1 MGAIAHRRE
10 NREAMKSPAIRC
22 SVKEDLVNQLI
33 HLNCKVNRLSPNW
46 LQSAEARVEVQQQ
59 RESVSAEIRL
69 HRTKGHE
76 GKPCPAA
83 ENRSR

>member
-1 MGAIAHRRE
+1 
-10 NREAMKSPAIRC
+10 MKTPAITC

-33 HLNCKVNRLSPNW
+33 DLNCKVNSLSPNW
-46 LQSAEARVEVQQQ
+46 LQSAEARAEVQQR
-59 RESVSAEIRL
+59 REFVYAEIKR

-83 ENRSR
+83 QKYSW